1 MLFWSVTTGLL
12 AVEDP
17 VVPAATPTRAE
28 TASGRGRKIEWL
40 ACPGDCCPVES
51 LRVPRVFSYP
61 LLLPRDRRC
70 LRSPSSSSWSSDPLV
85 TGGPPVTVPVEDCLD
100 FGKSPLIAPV
110 RRDRSSGFFLAATAA
125 TPAGSSADRRNLR
138 SPSMAS
144 WPSDPLMMG
153 GPLKSRWGAALTV
166 ASESPLLEGTSA
178 TALAS
183 SFEVRGPI

>member
-17 VVPAATPTRAE
+17 VVPAATPMRAE

-85 TGGPPVTVPVEDCLD
+85 TGGPLVTVPVVGRLDC
-100 FGKSPLIAPV
+100 G
-110 RRDRSSGFFLAATAA
+110 
-125 TPAGSSADRRNLR
+125 
-138 SPSMAS
+138 
-144 WPSDPLMMG
+144 
-153 GPLKSRWGAALTV
+153 
-166 ASESPLLEGTSA
+166 
-178 TALAS
+178 
-183 SFEVRGPI
+183 

>member
-17 VVPAATPTRAE
+17 VVPAATPMRAE

-70 LRSPSSSSWSSDPLV
+70 LCSPSSSSWSSDPLV
-85 TGGPPVTVPVEDCLD
+85 MGGPPVTVSVEDCLD

-110 RRDRSSGFFLAATAA
+110 NRDRTSGFFF
-125 TPAGSSADRRNLR
+125 GCNGGDFGGVSADRRNLR

-144 WPSDPLMMG
+144 WPSDPLMTG
-153 GPLKSRWGAALTV
+153 GPLNSLG
-166 ASESPLLEGTSA
+166 G
-178 TALAS
+178 
-183 SFEVRGPI
+183 GPP